1 MAETTV
7 DNTSALTPEQKA
19 EIEKKDADRISEI
32 LTKVKTLESG
42 GLADILTFQI
52 IQGVQLFNRASSG
65 ESIDVSESIKFVSEV
80 LGIDFVGN
88 LKEYIKD
95 KLVPDVLYSDKP
107 LEDDF
112 TDDDIVNYIV
122 QNSQLSNESVDKYKQ
137 MLTDTITDNI
147 EKI

>member
-7 DNTSALTPEQKA
+7 ENTSVLTPDQKT
-19 EIEKKDADRISEI
+19 EIEKRDADRISEI
-32 LTKVKTLESG
+32 LTKIKTLESG
-42 GLADILTFQI
+42 GLADILSFQI
-52 IQGVQLFNRASSG
+52 IQGVQLFNRASSC
-65 ESIDVSESIKFVSEV
+65 ENIDVSESIKFISEV

-88 LKEYIKD
+88 LKTYIKD
-95 KLVPDVLYSDKP
+95 KIVPDVLYSDKP
-107 LEDDF
+107 LEDEF

>member
-7 DNTSALTPEQKA
+7 DNTSALTPEQMA

-65 ESIDVSESIKFVSEV
+65 ENIDVSESIKFVSEV

-95 KLVPDVLYSDKP
+95 KIVPDVLYSDKP

>member
-7 DNTSALTPEQKA
+7 ENTSDLTPEQKA
-19 EIEKKDADRISEI
+19 EIEKRDADRISEI

-65 ESIDVSESIKFVSEV
+65 ENIDVSESIKFVSEV

-95 KLVPDVLYSDKP
+95 KIVPDVLYSDKP

>member
-95 KLVPDVLYSDKP
+95 KIVPDVLYSDKP

>member
-7 DNTSALTPEQKA
+7 ENTSGLTPEQKA

-95 KLVPDVLYSDKP
+95 KIVPDVLYSDKP

>member
-7 DNTSALTPEQKA
+7 ENTSGLTPEQKA

>member
-1 MAETTV
+1 MTETTV

>member
-7 DNTSALTPEQKA
+7 ENTSVLTPEQKA
-19 EIEKKDADRISEI
+19 EIEKRDADRISEI

-65 ESIDVSESIKFVSEV
+65 ENIDVSESIKFVSEV

-95 KLVPDVLYSDKP
+95 KIVPDVLYSDKP

>member
-7 DNTSALTPEQKA
+7 ENTSGLTPEQKA
-19 EIEKKDADRISEI
+19 EIEKRDADRISEI
-32 LTKVKTLESG
+32 LTKIKTLESG

-65 ESIDVSESIKFVSEV
+65 ENIDVSESIKFVSEV

-95 KLVPDVLYSDKP
+95 KIVPDVLYSDKP

>member
-7 DNTSALTPEQKA
+7 DNTSALTPEQMA
-19 EIEKKDADRISEI
+19 EIEKRDADRISEI

>member
-7 DNTSALTPEQKA
+7 ENTSDLTPEQKS
-19 EIEKKDADRISEI
+19 EIEKRDADRISEI
-32 LTKVKTLESG
+32 LTKIKTLESG
-42 GLADILTFQI
+42 GLADILSFQI
-52 IQGVQLFNRASSG
+52 IQGVQLFNHASSG
-65 ESIDVSESIKFVSEV
+65 ENIDVSESIKFISEV

-88 LKEYIKD
+88 LKAYIKD
-95 KLVPDVLYSDKP
+95 KIVPDVLYSDKP
-107 LEDDF
+107 LEDEF

-122 QNSQLSNESVDKYKQ
+122 QNSQLSNETVDKYKQ

>member
-7 DNTSALTPEQKA
+7 ENTSVLTPDQKT
-19 EIEKKDADRISEI
+19 EIEKRDADRISEI
-32 LTKVKTLESG
+32 LTKIKTLESG
-42 GLADILTFQI
+42 GLADILSFQI

-65 ESIDVSESIKFVSEV
+65 ENIDVSESIKFISEV
-80 LGIDFVGN
+80 LGIDFVEN
-88 LKEYIKD
+88 LKAYIKD
-95 KLVPDVLYSDKP
+95 KIVPDVLYSDKP
-107 LEDDF
+107 LEDEF

-147 EKI
+147 KKI